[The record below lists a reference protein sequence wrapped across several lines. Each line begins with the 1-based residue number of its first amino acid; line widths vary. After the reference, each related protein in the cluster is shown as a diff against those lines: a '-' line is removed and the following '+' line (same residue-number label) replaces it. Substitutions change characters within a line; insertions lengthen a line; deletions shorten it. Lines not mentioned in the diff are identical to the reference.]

1 MVVKDVID
9 FLENYAPLKYAEDFD
24 NVGLLT
30 GDLKEKVT
38 GILICLDSTK
48 EVVQEAID
56 LDYNLVISF
65 HPIIF
70 NGLKK
75 LDPGNYVNDSIILA
89 IKNNISIFA
98 IHTALDNSKVGVN
111 MKLCEVLGISDCKIL
126 LAMTPILLFLIIF
139 WYSNIWFAPDFLLY
153 DSSLKKILFDVGAG
167 SIGKYDNCSFSVDG
181 TGSFK
186 GNEKSNPT
194 VGQKLKYVEQD
205 EVCISITYLSHFEER
220 VLSSLRE
227 VHPYEEIAYEI
238 ITLENI
244 NENIGMGMLGVF
256 NKSLSEKE
264 LFDLLKKKLGTKF
277 LKHSKLLH
285 KPIKKIAVLG
295 GSGSFAIHN
304 AISKKVD
311 AFLTADLKYHDY
323 FKAENKILL
332 VDIGH
337 YESEQYTKNI
347 LFDILRKKF
356 PNFAIVLANT
366 NTNPV
371 NYT

>member
-9 FLENYAPLKYAEDFD
+9 FLDNYAPLKYAEDFD

-126 LAMTPILLFLIIF
+126 IPKKNTIKKLTTYIPKENAR
-139 WYSNIWFAPDFLLY
+139 
-153 DSSLKKILFDVGAG
+153 SLKKILFDVGAG

-205 EVCISITYLSHFEER
+205 EVCINITYLSHFEER

-244 NENIGMGMLGVF
+244 NENIGMGMFGVF
-256 NKSLSEKE
+256 KRSVSEKE
-264 LFDLLKKKLGTKF
+264 LFDLIKKKLGTKF
-277 LKHSKLLH
+277 LKHSKLLN

-356 PNFAIVLANT
+356 PNFAIALANT

>member
-9 FLENYAPLKYAEDFD
+9 FLDSYAPLKYAEDFD

-30 GDLKEKVT
+30 GNLKEKVT
-38 GILICLDSTK
+38 GVLICLDSTK
-48 EVVQEAID
+48 EVIQEAID
-56 LDYNLVISF
+56 LNYNLVISF

-70 NGLKK
+70 GSLKK
-75 LDPGNYVNDSIILA
+75 LDLGNYVNDSIVLA
-89 IKNNISIFA
+89 IRNNISIFA
-98 IHTALDNSKVGVN
+98 IHTALDNSNVGVN
-111 MKLCEVLGISDCKIL
+111 MKLCEVLGISDYKIL
-126 LAMTPILLFLIIF
+126 IPKKNTIKKLTTYIPKENAK
-139 WYSNIWFAPDFLLY
+139 
-153 DSSLKKILFDVGAG
+153 SLKKILFDVGAG
-167 SIGKYDNCSFSVDG
+167 SIGKYDHCSFSIEG

-194 VGQKLKYVEQD
+194 VGQKLKYIEQN
-205 EVCISITYLSHFEER
+205 EVCISITYLSHFEQR

-227 VHPYEEIAYEI
+227 IHPYEEIAYEI

-244 NENIGMGMLGVF
+244 NENIGMGMLGMF
-256 NKSLSEKE
+256 NKPITEKE
-264 LFDLLKKKLGTKF
+264 LFELIKKKIGTKF
-277 LKHSKLLH
+277 LKHSKLLN
-285 KPIKKIAVLG
+285 KSVKKIAVLG
-295 GSGSFAIHN
+295 GSGSFAIPN

-323 FKAENKILL
+323 FKVENKILL

-337 YESEQYTKNI
+337 YESEQFTKNI
-347 LFDILRKKF
+347 LLDILRKKF
-356 PNFAIVLANT
+356 PNFEIALANT